1 VNQKL
6 ALLVVAQG
14 SMTSANKAKTYPNY
28 DVIHKKKKQSYFLI
42 IQSRKCGTS
51 I

>member
-28 DVIHKKKKQSYFLI
+28 DVIHKKKNNPIF
-42 IQSRKCGTS
+42 
-51 I
+51 